1 MSQKVIELEVPDIGD
16 AESIE
21 LVEWHI
27 KEGQAFKKG
36 DELCDLVTDKAAF
49 SLEASQDGQLIE
61 IIISNKKN
69 VVVGEKVARV
79 RV

>member
-1 MSQKVIELEVPDIGD
+1 MSNKIIELEVPDIGD

-27 KEGQAFKKG
+27 SEGQSFKKG

-49 SLEASQDGQLIE
+49 SLEAPQDGQLLE
-61 IIISNKKN
+61 IMINSKKN
-69 VVVGEKVARV
+69 VVVGEKVAKV
-79 RV
+79 KI